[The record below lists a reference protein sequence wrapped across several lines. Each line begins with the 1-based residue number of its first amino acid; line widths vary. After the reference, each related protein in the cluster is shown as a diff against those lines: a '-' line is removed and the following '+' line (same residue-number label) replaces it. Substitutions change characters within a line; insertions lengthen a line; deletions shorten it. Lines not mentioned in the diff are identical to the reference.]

1 MSKSKPSFGSRAA
14 LRRALLAILMWTNST
29 ATQAEP
35 AFDGQTLLDRL
46 VQTPPA
52 TIRYVEVRYSK
63 LLTEPLVVSGRLS
76 YLGPGRFDR
85 VVERPYDETT
95 SIRDGEVVVRR
106 GDQPPMRFSLKRA
119 PALEGLLDTF
129 GALLAGDGA
138 LLERS
143 FTSTL
148 SGDESAWR
156 FDLVPRS
163 RAIGQWLRGIVI
175 DGAGTVPRCITLTET
190 DGDRGVMLLGDLADP
205 PLPDPLDPASLE
217 SRCTARGR
225 H

>member
-1 MSKSKPSFGSRAA
+1 MNAGSPRARHVIAWAMSAIA
-14 LRRALLAILMWTNST
+14 LAGIAPPASGEPADQDATALLRSLA
-29 ATQAEP
+29 
-35 AFDGQTLLDRL
+35 R
-46 VQTPPA
+46 TPPA

-129 GALLAGDGA
+129 GALLVGDGA

-163 RAIGQWLRGIVI
+163 RAIGQWLSGIVI

-225 H
+225 N

>member
-1 MSKSKPSFGSRAA
+1 MTAIALAVISSPVSGEPSNQDAT
-14 LRRALLAILMWTNST
+14 ALLRGVA
-29 ATQAEP
+29 
-35 AFDGQTLLDRL
+35 
-46 VQTPPA
+46 QTPPA
-52 TIRYVEVRYSK
+52 TIRYVEVRFSK

-106 GDQPPMRFSLKRA
+106 GDQPPTRFSLKRA

-138 LLERS
+138 LLQRS

-163 RAIGQWLRGIVI
+163 QAIARWLSGIAI
-175 DGAGTVPRCITLTET
+175 DGAGTVPRCITLTEP
-190 DGDRGVMLLGDLADP
+190 DGDRGVMLLGDLADQ
-205 PLPDPLDPASLE
+205 PLPAPLDPASLE
-217 SRCTARGR
+217 SSCAMRGPD
-225 H
+225 

>member
-1 MSKSKPSFGSRAA
+1 MTAIALAVITSPVSGEPSNQDAT
-14 LRRALLAILMWTNST
+14 ALLRGLA
-29 ATQAEP
+29 
-35 AFDGQTLLDRL
+35 
-46 VQTPPA
+46 QTPPA
-52 TIRYVEVRYSK
+52 TIRYVEVRFSK

-106 GDQPPMRFSLKRA
+106 GDQPPTRFSLKRA

-175 DGAGTVPRCITLTET
+175 DGAGTVPRCITLTEP

>member
-1 MSKSKPSFGSRAA
+1 MTAIALALIASPVSGEPSDQDAT
-14 LRRALLAILMWTNST
+14 ALLRSLA
-29 ATQAEP
+29 
-35 AFDGQTLLDRL
+35 
-46 VQTPPA
+46 QTPPA

-95 SIRDGEVVVRR
+95 SIREGEVVVRR
-106 GDQPPMRFSLKRA
+106 GDQPPTRFSLKRA

-138 LLERS
+138 QLQRS

-163 RAIGQWLRGIVI
+163 QSIGKWLSGIVI
-175 DGAGTVPRCITLTET
+175 DGAGTVPRCITLTEP
-190 DGDRGVMLLGDLADP
+190 DGDRGVMLLGDLADQ
-205 PLPDPLDPASLE
+205 PLPAPLDPASLE
-217 SRCTARGR
+217 SRCAARDR
-225 H
+225 N

>member
-1 MSKSKPSFGSRAA
+1 MNTGT
-14 LRRALLAILMWTNST
+14 RRAVLAVAWSMAAVALTGMTSTVFGEPGVQDASGLLRSLA
-29 ATQAEP
+29 QP
-35 AFDGQTLLDRL
+35 
-46 VQTPPA
+46 PPA
-52 TIRYVEVRYSK
+52 TIRYVEVRFSK
-63 LLTEPLVVSGRLS
+63 LLVEPLVVSGRLS

-106 GDQPPMRFSLKRA
+106 GDQPATRFSLKRA

-138 LLERS
+138 LLQRS

-148 SGDESAWR
+148 SGDESSWR

-163 RAIGQWLRGIVI
+163 QAIGKWLSGIVI
-175 DGAGTVPRCITLTET
+175 DGAGTVPRCITLTEP
-190 DGDRGVMLLGDLADP
+190 DGDRGVMLLGDLADQ
-205 PLPDPLDPASLE
+205 PLPAPLDPASLE
-217 SRCTARGR
+217 SRCAARDR
-225 H
+225 N

>member
-1 MSKSKPSFGSRAA
+1 MNTVLRHARLAVAWSIAA
-14 LRRALLAILMWTNST
+14 IALPCFAQPASSEPASLDADALLRSLA
-29 ATQAEP
+29 
-35 AFDGQTLLDRL
+35 R
-46 VQTPPA
+46 TPPA

-85 VVERPYDETT
+85 VVERPYDETS

-106 GDQPPMRFSLKRA
+106 GDQPATRFSLKRA

-138 LLERS
+138 LLQRS

-148 SGDESAWR
+148 SGDESSWR

-163 RAIGQWLRGIVI
+163 QAIGKWLSGIVI
-175 DGAGTVPRCITLTET
+175 DGADDVPRCITLTEP
-190 DGDRGVMLLGDLADP
+190 DGDRGVMLLGDLADQ
-205 PLPDPLDPASLE
+205 PLPAPLDPASLE
-217 SRCTARGR
+217 SRCIARGR
-225 H
+225 N

>member
-1 MSKSKPSFGSRAA
+1 MTAIALAVITSPVSGEPSNQDAT
-14 LRRALLAILMWTNST
+14 ALLRGLA
-29 ATQAEP
+29 
-35 AFDGQTLLDRL
+35 
-46 VQTPPA
+46 QTPPA
-52 TIRYVEVRYSK
+52 TIRYVEVRFSK

-106 GDQPPMRFSLKRA
+106 GDQPPTRFSLKRA

-138 LLERS
+138 LLQRS

-148 SGDESAWR
+148 SGNESAWR

-163 RAIGQWLRGIVI
+163 QAIGKWLSGIVI
-175 DGAGTVPRCITLTET
+175 DGAGTVPRCITLTEP
-190 DGDRGVMLLGDLADP
+190 DGDRGVMLLGDLADQ
-205 PLPDPLDPASLE
+205 PLPAPLDPASLE
-217 SRCTARGR
+217 SSCAARGR
-225 H
+225 D

>member
-1 MSKSKPSFGSRAA
+1 MTAIALAVISSPVSGEPSNQDAT
-14 LRRALLAILMWTNST
+14 ALLRGVA
-29 ATQAEP
+29 
-35 AFDGQTLLDRL
+35 
-46 VQTPPA
+46 QTPPA
-52 TIRYVEVRYSK
+52 TIRYVEVRFSK

-106 GDQPPMRFSLKRA
+106 GDQPPTRFSLKRA

-138 LLERS
+138 LLQRS

-148 SGDESAWR
+148 SGNESAWR

-163 RAIGQWLRGIVI
+163 QAIGKWLSGIVI
-175 DGAGTVPRCITLTET
+175 DGAGTVPRCITLTEP
-190 DGDRGVMLLGDLADP
+190 DGDRGVMLLGDLADQ
-205 PLPDPLDPASLE
+205 PLPAPLDPASLE
-217 SRCTARGR
+217 SSCAARGR
-225 H
+225 D